1 MNKKK
6 LIFSEKVNKQF
17 PVKAADLAK
26 QIAKLHSID
35 GAEHIYISG
44 LCFWQCVRSKEIK
57 KRQIIQLRQ
66 KNVRSLPFLPNC
78 LV

>member
-6 LIFSEKVNKQF
+6 VKSFFLKKKISYRF

-26 QIAKLHSID
+26 KVTELHSIN

-44 LCFWQCVRSKEIK
+44 LSFYDSV
-57 KRQIIQLRQ
+57 
-66 KNVRSLPFLPNC
+66 
-78 LV
+78 